1 MTAKSTEH
9 TNRAKSRAKARAKA
23 KRRSSFK
30 QTWGPWL
37 AIAAV
42 AILGLAIWKTGSKPA
57 GGAVAQPR
65 SAPAFTLPAT
75 DGSTVSLSAF
85 KGQTVLLYFSEGV
98 GCDACFYQ
106 MTSLEKDASVLKDAG
121 ISKVIPIVVNPMN
134 EVQQTVKQFDL
145 KTPWLVDGDMSIS
158 SAYNVIGTG
167 MHADLPGHSFV
178 LIDPS
183 GQIKWQMA
191 YPSMFAS
198 AQQLVKDMGSAA

>member
-1 MTAKSTEH
+1 MTAKSTQG
-9 TNRAKSRAKARAKA
+9 TRPAGSRNKPGGATKG
-23 KRRSSFK
+23 RSSFR
-30 QTWGPWL
+30 QTWGPWI

-42 AILGLAIWKTGSKPA
+42 AVLGLAIWKTGSKPA
-57 GGAVAQPR
+57 GGAVAEAKL
-65 SAPAFTLPAT
+65 APAFTLPAT
-75 DGSTVSLSAF
+75 DGSQVSLSDF
-85 KGQTVLLYFSEGV
+85 QGQNVLIYFSEGV

-121 ISKVIPIVVNPMN
+121 ISKVIPIVANPM
-134 EVQQTVKQFDL
+134 TDVKPAVEQFDL

-178 LIDPS
+178 LLDAS

-198 AQQLVKDMGSAA
+198 AQQLVQDMGNAI

>member
-1 MTAKSTEH
+1 MTAKTTQYPSTAASR
-9 TNRAKSRAKARAKA
+9 TRARTKA
-23 KRRSSFK
+23 KRGSSLR
-30 QTWGPWL
+30 QTWGPWI

-42 AILGLAIWKTGSKPA
+42 AILGVAIWKTGSTPA
-57 GGAVAQPR
+57 GGAVAQAR
-65 SAPAFTLPAT
+65 SAPAFSLPAT
-75 DGSTVSLSAF
+75 DGSTVSLADS
-85 KGQTVLLYFSEGV
+85 KGQNVLIYFSEGV

-121 ISKVIPIVVNPMN
+121 ITKVIPIVVNPMN
-134 EVQQTVKQFDL
+134 DVQQTVQQFDL
-145 KTPWLVDGDMSIS
+145 KTPWLVDGDKSVS

-178 LIDPS
+178 LIDAS

-198 AQQLVKDMGSAA
+198 AQQLVKDMGNAI